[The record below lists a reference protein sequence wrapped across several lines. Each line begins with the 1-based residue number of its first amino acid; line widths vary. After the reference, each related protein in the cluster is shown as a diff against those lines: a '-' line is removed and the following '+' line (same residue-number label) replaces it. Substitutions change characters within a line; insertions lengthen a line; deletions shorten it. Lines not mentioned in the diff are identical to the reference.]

1 MKAVKLPSG
10 NWRIQVY
17 LGKTEDGKKIRKSF
31 TGENRK
37 QVEAEAHQF
46 LISHEEVN
54 RSDSFGVMAER
65 FIEDRR
71 AVLSPSTIRSYI
83 HIAERLKTRS
93 VSFWDGSAYSIS
105 KYDMQ
110 GVIDHLVEDGL
121 SPKTVLNY
129 HGFISA
135 VLDYSEAPS
144 PQVRLPQKKRPNLNI
159 PDSEKVKAVL
169 DAAKDTEIE
178 LPIMLAAFGPLRRGE
193 ICALKWSDI
202 QGYVIHVQRD
212 CVLSPEKKWEYKLP
226 KTLTSDRFVTMPGF
240 VMEKLKEIPKAD
252 PDGFIFDMNPNQIT
266 DKFRRLLKRE
276 GIEDFRFHDL
286 RHFCC
291 SYLHGMNVPDI
302 YIMQRSGHA
311 TTATLRQIYT
321 HTLQNQSEEETKK
334 IISGFNSIA
343 K

>member
-31 TGENRK
+31 TGDNRK

-46 LISHEEVN
+46 LISHEEVT

-135 VLDYSEAPS
+135 DLDYSE
-144 PQVRLPQKKRPNLNI
+144 
-159 PDSEKVKAVL
+159 
-169 DAAKDTEIE
+169 AKDTEIE

-202 QGYVIHVQRD
+202 QGDVIHVQRD

-226 KTLTSDRFVTMPGF
+226 KTLTSDRFITMPGF
-240 VMEKLKEIPKAD
+240 VMDKLKEIPKED
-252 PDGFIFDMNPNQIT
+252 PDRFIFDMNPNQIT

-334 IISGFNSIA
+334 IISGFDSIA

>member
-31 TGENRK
+31 TWENRK

-46 LISHEEVN
+46 LISNEEVT

-169 DAAKDTEIE
+169 MPQRIRKSSCRSCLLHSGNSAEVKSVLWNGRTFKAMWSMFKGI
-178 LPIMLAAFGPLRRGE
+178 ASCLRRRNGNTSYQ
-193 ICALKWSDI
+193 KHW
-202 QGYVIHVQRD
+202 H
-212 CVLSPEKKWEYKLP
+212 
-226 KTLTSDRFVTMPGF
+226 LTGS
-240 VMEKLKEIPKAD
+240 
-252 PDGFIFDMNPNQIT
+252 
-266 DKFRRLLKRE
+266 
-276 GIEDFRFHDL
+276 
-286 RHFCC
+286 
-291 SYLHGMNVPDI
+291 
-302 YIMQRSGHA
+302 
-311 TTATLRQIYT
+311 
-321 HTLQNQSEEETKK
+321 
-334 IISGFNSIA
+334 
-343 K
+343 